1 VERRLA
7 KEQQPSSKSHDDD
20 RTLLLL
26 LGSLFPPEEA
36 PGTFTVRK
44 SERNAT
50 LHIRVVIGT
59 TQEIIELPADTSIL
73 MRITRRSMYGTVATD
88 PRIMGLDTEIPT
100 VQLLD
105 MTVMSSNCIV
115 KECFTATHVY
125 TIVTL
130 FPCYVMALS
139 GAIDSSILV
148 HLKQMKEHS

>member
-1 VERRLA
+1 MERRRA
-7 KEQQPSSKSHDDD
+7 KEQQPSSNDDD

-26 LGSLFPPEEA
+26 LGSLFPLEEA

-59 TQEIIELPADTSIL
+59 TQEVIELLADTSIL
-73 MRITRRSMYGTVATD
+73 MRITRRSMSGTVATD

-105 MTVMSSNCIV
+105 MTVMSANCIV
-115 KECFTATHVY
+115 KECFTATHV
-125 TIVTL
+125 
-130 FPCYVMALS
+130 
-139 GAIDSSILV
+139 
-148 HLKQMKEHS
+148 